1 MKETILQRDMFVAPV
16 SKKTMNSGI
25 MAGFEEDEDM
35 MEEDMA
41 EEMPPMTRSPQ
52 NPEILMNNLRGDIRS
67 IDARYLELAQMVGE
81 EAAMETPPEVLAML
95 QSQMGAQ
102 AAPPPPPAGGIG
114 ALPQTPQMP
123 PQGMMPPGMEGAAPF
138 PQGGAEQAPPTPD
151 GMPPLRAAY
160 GMDVS
165 QDNRFAQAEQALQGD
180 MTRMLELASGNVPP
194 EQMTER
200 DMQLLQQYNMSMGFG
215 GGIRNVAQQGGARI
229 ASALSPYVERGRKM
243 LSGLGEEAGS
253 TINRIYSQLPPS
265 LQPQGFRVA
274 PMRGPLRDTD
284 AGRIVVQGRENI
296 VAGPG
301 GMPTAGAGTK
311 FERANTLD
319 IGNMPFTQAF
329 RESMRVNPRGTT
341 AATGVAAG
349 TFGAKLASETA
360 SSRDALSRFLGTS
373 DISNMNPDQLAAATD
388 RINQIPN
395 EYQERSQKFPSIPPT
410 PPGQEPPSLST
421 INVVMNEPMVDLS
434 TPFDAMGRSNVKKL
448 EKPPVSLVNLG
459 DTTAGKTPPSREE
472 ITGAIKD
479 LLKDEKKTEAPT
491 YGERLKKRFGEVE
504 STFREILGDTKSDM
518 RANAFFLLA
527 DAGFKLAST
536 YAPTLAV
543 GIAQAA
549 SGLPRGFAALAAQ
562 AKDRGIKIRSAALSE
577 AAQSIQLEDKY
588 AKDIQRAILEAQ
600 SRAAVA
606 MLNATSRE
614 QIEKIRQEYGL
625 RKDIIKGDLDINLEM
640 VRQNLGRIVKKD
652 AGVGLL
658 KQETKSGDFVGYA
671 IDPNALGPE
680 GVLGQMLN
688 SPYTNNSTTNPF
700 VVRQG
705 KAAFTPSFD
714 ETTRKKIQ
722 NQVGAIDSSLQQ
734 LDQIRGQ
741 YVDAYSPGTFVTDKI
756 NNIIVPVA
764 FGTVKPDLK
773 QDQVVSNLRL
783 NVQLLE
789 KAMAA
794 ANDDGRLS
802 NQEQEWIKDLLK
814 DINNPTGFFQNQERA
829 AKQFAVLETVLRN
842 KRQENLMKLIPNLPN
857 EVMKVPATGTQN
869 DPFVISNDPTER
881 QRMYRYL
888 ADVIGKSQAPNA
900 SVYLQTPNGSVA
912 PVSVEKIRQLV
923 KQ

>member
-1 MKETILQRDMFVAPV
+1 MKETILQREMFAAPV

-35 MEEDMA
+35 MEEEMA
-41 EEMPPMTRSPQ
+41 EETPPMTRSPQ

-151 GMPPLRAAY
+151 GMPPLRAAF

-165 QDNRFAQAEQALQGD
+165 QENRFNQAQQSLQFD
-180 MTRMLELASGNVPP
+180 MDRMLALASGDIPRD
-194 EQMTER
+194 QMTER

-215 GGIRNVAQQGGARI
+215 GGIRDVAQQGGARL
-229 ASALSPYVERGRKM
+229 ASALSPYVTRGREM
-243 LSGLGEEAGS
+243 LSGLGEQAGS
-253 TINRIYSQLPPS
+253 TINRIYSQLPS
-265 LQPQGFRVA
+265 SMQPQGFRVA
-274 PMRGPLRDTD
+274 PMRGPDG
-284 AGRIVVQGRENI
+284 GRIVVQGRENI

-301 GMPTAGAGTK
+301 GMPMAKVEGGTK

-329 RESMRVNPRGTT
+329 RESMRVNPRGTKV
-341 AATGVAAG
+341 ATGVGAG
-349 TFGAKLASETA
+349 TFGAKLASETE

-373 DISNMNPDQLAAATD
+373 DISNMSRDQLAAATD

-395 EYQERSQKFPSIPPT
+395 EYQERSQQFPLTPPT

-421 INVVMNEPMVDLS
+421 INVVSNEPMVDLS

-448 EKPPVSLVNLG
+448 DKPPVPLVNLG

-479 LLKDEKKTEAPT
+479 LLKDEKKAEAPT
-491 YGERLKKRFGEVE
+491 YGERLKKRYGEIE
-504 STFREILGDTKSDM
+504 PTYRDIIGDTKSDM

-588 AKDIQRAILEAQ
+588 AKDIQRALLETQ
-600 SRAAVA
+600 SRAAIA
-606 MLNATSRE
+606 MYNATSRA
-614 QIEKIRQEYGL
+614 QIEEIKQRYGL
-625 RKDIIKGDLDINLEM
+625 QKEILKGDFDINLEM
-640 VRQNLGRIVKKD
+640 IRQNPGKIVNKD
-652 AGVGLL
+652 AGVGML

-671 IDPNALGPE
+671 LDPNALKPE
-680 GVLGQMLN
+680 GILGQMLN
-688 SPYTNNSTTNPF
+688 SPYTNNSTTSPF

-705 KAAFTPSFD
+705 KSAFTPSYD

-741 YVDAYSPGTFVTDKI
+741 YVDAYSPGTWVVDKV

-764 FGTVKPDLK
+764 FGAVKPDLK

-783 NVQLLE
+783 NVQQLE

-802 NQEQEWIKDLLK
+802 NQEQEWVQALLK
-814 DINNPTGFFQNQERA
+814 DINTPTGFFQNQERA

-869 DPFVISNDPTER
+869 DPFIVSNDPTER
-881 QRMYRYL
+881 QKMYRYL

-900 SVYLQTPNGSVA
+900 AVYLQTPSGSVA

>member
-229 ASALSPYVERGRKM
+229 ASALSPYVARGRQM
-243 LSGLGEEAGS
+243 LSGLGEEVGG

-284 AGRIVVQGRENI
+284 AGRMVVQGRENI

-349 TFGAKLASETA
+349 TFGAKLASETE

-395 EYQERSQKFPSIPPT
+395 EYQERSQKFPLTPPT

-421 INVVMNEPMVDLS
+421 INVAMNEPMVDLS

-504 STFREILGDTKSDM
+504 STYREILGDTKSDM

-614 QIEKIRQEYGL
+614 QIEKIRQDYGL
-625 RKDIIKGDLDINLEM
+625 RRDVLKGDIDYQLKVLELGGGKPVEKDI
-640 VRQNLGRIVKKD
+640 
-652 AGVGLL
+652 GVGMSRY
-658 KQETKSGDFVGYA
+658 ETKSGNFIKYGIREDAFS
-671 IDPNALGPE
+671 PN

-700 VVRQG
+700 VVREGQSP
-705 KAAFTPSFD
+705 FTASED
-714 ETTRKKIQ
+714 ETTRKKLQ
-722 NQVGAIDSSLQQ
+722 NQVGEADSSLQA
-734 LDQIRGQ
+734 LNRVRGQ
-741 YVDAYSPGTFVTDKI
+741 YVDAFSPGTWVVDKI

-773 QDQVVSNLRL
+773 QDQVVANLRL
-783 NVQLLE
+783 NAQQLE

-794 ANDDGRLS
+794 TNDDGRLS
-802 NQEQEWIKDLLK
+802 NQEQQWVKELLD

-829 AKQFAVLETVLRN
+829 AKQFAVLETYIRN
-842 KRQENLMKLIPNLPN
+842 KRQERLMKLIPGLPN
-857 EVMKVPATGTQN
+857 EVMKVPSTGTQN
-869 DPFVISNDPTER
+869 DPFIVSNDPTER
-881 QRMYRYL
+881 QKLYRYL

-900 SVYLQTPNGSVA
+900 AVYLQTPNGSVA

>member
-1 MKETILQRDMFVAPV
+1 MKETILQREMFAAPV

-35 MEEDMA
+35 MEEEMA
-41 EEMPPMTRSPQ
+41 EETPPMTRSPQ

-95 QSQMGAQ
+95 QGQMGAQ

-151 GMPPLRAAY
+151 GMPPLRAAF

-165 QDNRFAQAEQALQGD
+165 QENRFDQAQQSLQFD
-180 MTRMLELASGNVPP
+180 MDRMLELASGNVPP

-215 GGIRNVAQQGGARI
+215 GGIRDVAQQGGARI
-229 ASALSPYVERGRKM
+229 ASALSPYVTRGRQM
-243 LSGLGEEAGS
+243 LSGLGEEVGG

-274 PMRGPLRDTD
+274 PMRGPLRNTD
-284 AGRIVVQGRENI
+284 GGRIVVQGRENI

-329 RESMRVNPRGTT
+329 RESMRVNPRGT
-341 AATGVAAG
+341 AVATGVGAG
-349 TFGAKLASETA
+349 TFGAKLASETE

-373 DISNMNPDQLAAATD
+373 DISNITPDQLAAATD

-395 EYQERSQKFPSIPPT
+395 EYQERSQQFPLTPPT

-421 INVVMNEPMVDLS
+421 INVAMNEPMVDLS

-448 EKPPVSLVNLG
+448 DKPPVPLVNLG
-459 DTTAGKTPPSREE
+459 DTTAGKTQPSREE

-504 STFREILGDTKSDM
+504 STYREIIGDTKSDM

-606 MLNATSRE
+606 ILNATSRE
-614 QIEKIRQEYGL
+614 QIEKIKQEYGL
-625 RKDIIKGDLDINLEM
+625 RKEVLKGDIDYQIEVLRQGGGKPVEKDI
-640 VRQNLGRIVKKD
+640 
-652 AGVGLL
+652 GVGMSRY
-658 KQETKSGDFVGYA
+658 ETKSGNFIKYGIREDAFST
-671 IDPNALGPE
+671 N

-700 VVRQG
+700 VVREGQSP
-705 KAAFTPSFD
+705 FTASED
-714 ETTRKKIQ
+714 EATRKKLQ
-722 NQVGAIDSSLQQ
+722 NQVGEADSSLQA
-734 LDQIRGQ
+734 LNRVRGQ
-741 YVDAYSPGTFVTDKI
+741 YVDAFSPGTFVVDKI

-764 FGTVKPDLK
+764 FGALKPDLK
-773 QDQVVSNLRL
+773 QDQVVANLRL
-783 NVQLLE
+783 NAQQLE

-794 ANDDGRLS
+794 TNDDGRLS
-802 NQEQEWIKDLLK
+802 NQEQEWVKELLN
-814 DINNPTGFFQNQERA
+814 DINNPTGFFQNSERA
-829 AKQFAVLETVLRN
+829 AKQFAVLETYIRN
-842 KRQENLMKLIPNLPN
+842 KRQEKLMKLIPGMPN
-857 EVMKVPATGTQN
+857 EVMKVPSTGTQN
-869 DPFVISNDPTER
+869 DPFIVSNDPTER
-881 QRMYRYL
+881 QKLYRYL

-900 SVYLQTPNGSVA
+900 AVYLQTPNGSVA